1 MLVAAL
7 LLILGLVLQDQ
18 YNFAKDYV
26 KDELAAQKITFAA
39 EPTEEEQ
46 TWKPESKCLTE
57 HAGKLMETG
66 KQAECYASYYI
77 ALHMRNAAKEA
88 YPPGTYNDDTYA
100 TMGAKR
106 SALQEAYNTALEE
119 NGAEDAA
126 TIEAKKQLDAA
137 TTLRG
142 TFQTG
147 ETLRGLLLTTYG
159 FSIFGD
165 KAGLA
170 AMVCFIVAGLIL
182 LLSVAGFV
190 HALLTRPDQMVL
202 GGRT

>member
-1 MLVAAL
+1 VLVAAL

-26 KDELAAQKITFAA
+26 KDELGTQKITFAA
-39 EPTEEEQ
+39 EP
-46 TWKPESKCLTE
+46 KPEETSWKAGSKCLTE
-57 HAGKLMETG
+57 NAGKLMETG

-77 ALHMRNAAKEA
+77 AVHMRTAAKEA
-88 YPPGTYNDDTYA
+88 YPPETYNDDTYA

-106 SALQEAYNTALEE
+106 TALQKAYDAALKDK
-119 NGAEDAA
+119 GATDAA
-126 TIEAKKQLDAA
+126 TVEAKKQLDAA
-137 TTLRG
+137 TALRS

-165 KAGLA
+165 KAGMA
-170 AMVCFIVAGLIL
+170 AMICFVTAALILVLSAAGL
-182 LLSVAGFV
+182 V
-190 HALLTRPDQMVL
+190 HAFLAGPDKVVL
-202 GGRT
+202 GGGK